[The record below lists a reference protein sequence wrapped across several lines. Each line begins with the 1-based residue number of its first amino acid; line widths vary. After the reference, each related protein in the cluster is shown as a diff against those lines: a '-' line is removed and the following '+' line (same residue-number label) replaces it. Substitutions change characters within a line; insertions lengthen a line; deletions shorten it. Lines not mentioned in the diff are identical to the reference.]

1 MWTGRSGD
9 RLTFDDT
16 LYRTVKAGRFVVRGA
31 ATIAGRQLGEM
42 TRLSRS
48 DYYSGKYGAAR
59 VNVNAGDV
67 VEYLQARAEG
77 TCFIR
82 VSGSAIDA
90 DRVRPS
96 SPMTF
101 GSRSTLKRSGGFTS
115 STHKTTGGCLS
126 RPRQPESYAANS
138 ETSSVT
144 GAAADERRG
153 SSPLIQLS

>member
-90 DRVRPS
+90 DPC
-96 SPMTF
+96 PTQ
-101 GSRSTLKRSGGFTS
+101 
-115 STHKTTGGCLS
+115 
-126 RPRQPESYAANS
+126 QPDDFRLEVNP
-138 ETSSVT
+138 ETEWWIHIVDPQNNGWLLVT
-144 GAAADERRG
+144 AAAARVVRREF
-153 SSPLIQLS
+153 